1 MVIVGH
7 PVPEEEQR
15 FVPGIDE
22 ELECLDPV
30 RLADGDN
37 LRDRRVLGKFYL
49 TEVVVRSVV
58 EPEEAFAE
66 KVVLGL
72 EVAVDQ
78 CFGASRRLCEV
89 LGREPLLS
97 VLCVGFDGCVQKC
110 VLLAAPYRFN
120 TGLCVRLFDIYMFER
135 LLRKNG
141 FSFVIGCKIL
151 AEGQYCHIHPQKT
164 YAL

>member
-37 LRDRRVLGKFYL
+37 HRDRRVLGKFYL

-58 EPEEAFAE
+58 EPEKAFAE

-78 CFGASRRLCEV
+78 CFGASCDPCEV
-89 LGREPLLS
+89 LCRETLFPALG
-97 VLCVGFDGCVQKC
+97 VGFDGCV
-110 VLLAAPYRFN
+110 
-120 TGLCVRLFDIYMFER
+120 
-135 LLRKNG
+135 
-141 FSFVIGCKIL
+141 
-151 AEGQYCHIHPQKT
+151 
-164 YAL
+164 